1 MNVLDNSLH
10 AIGLEQFVLA
20 FAFLISYPLS
30 LSSFAGL
37 RGRRWAG
44 LTALAAATGFA
55 ALTDPWMNGV
65 LLLAVAVVGIGL
77 FVAAVWA
84 MSAMLG
90 LVEGRTLRATDVAID
105 AADERAARDSSRVSS
120 RAAVVRSS

>member
-1 MNVLDNSLH
+1 MNELDTSLH
-10 AIGLEQFVLA
+10 AIGPEQFVLA

-44 LTALAAATGFA
+44 LGAFAAAAGFA

-65 LLLAVAVVGIGL
+65 LLLAVAVVGVGL

-90 LVEGRTLRATDVAID
+90 LVEGRMARTTDVASD
-105 AADERAARDSSRVSS
+105 ADERVVPDSPR
-120 RAAVVRSS
+120 AVVARSG

>member
-1 MNVLDNSLH
+1 MNELDNSLH

-30 LSSFAGL
+30 LSSFAGV

-44 LTALAAATGFA
+44 LAALAAAAGFS

-90 LVEGRTLRATDVAID
+90 LVEGHAARTVAV
-105 AADERAARDSSRVSS
+105 ASEADERVGCDVS
-120 RAAVVRSS
+120 RAVGARPG

>member
-1 MNVLDNSLH
+1 MNELDDSLH

-20 FAFLISYPLS
+20 FAFLISYPMS

-37 RGRRWAG
+37 RGRRWAS
-44 LTALAAATGFA
+44 LAAFAAAAGFA
-55 ALTDPWMNGV
+55 AFTDPWMNGV

-77 FVAAVWA
+77 FAAAVWA

-90 LVEGRTLRATDVAID
+90 LVEGRAVRAAAVASET
-105 AADERAARDSSRVSS
+105 DERVDRDAPRVS
-120 RAAVVRSS
+120 AHAVGARSS